1 MYVCFGFSLAR
12 LRRARTIDLQCQ
24 SLSLRRAFLL
34 RSVCLS
40 VRLTV
45 ESRAVCWPTRS
56 QNQSKITA
64 KIDRKSIPG
73 DASGHPKSS
82 QNRSR
87 DPLGTPRGVQ
97 ERPEGVSGASRER
110 PGASPARSGSA
121 RRVTKSA
128 PGRQK
133 GRPGA
138 PGSAPRRPK
147 STPSR
152 VRERKNRVF
161 FVLRVGEASSDRFF
175 IDCGRFSVFLQ
186 SLRTLESTAPANTKQ
201 GSALRAASRV
211 ARAMQPPKTTKIG
224 FKIDPKL
231 SKIASRGCSGD
242 PFGMAALVSFGGPGL
257 P

>member
-1 MYVCFGFSLAR
+1 MYVHFGFSLAR
-12 LRRARTIDLQCQ
+12 LHRARTTDLQCQSLCLRRAFLLRSVCLSCMSVSLPLVRLLRARTIDLQCQ
-24 SLSLRRAFLL
+24 SLSLGRAFLL

-45 ESRAVCWPTRS
+45 ESHAVCWPTRS
-56 QNQSKITA
+56 QNQSKINA
-64 KIDRKSIPG
+64 KIDQKSIPG
-73 DASGHPKSS
+73 DAPGHPKST

-97 ERPEGVSGASRER
+97 ERPKGVSGASRER

-121 RRVTKSA
+121 RRVAKGA

-152 VRERKNRVF
+152 V
-161 FVLRVGEASSDRFF
+161 
-175 IDCGRFSVFLQ
+175 
-186 SLRTLESTAPANTKQ
+186 LE
-201 GSALRAASRV
+201 
-211 ARAMQPPKTTKIG
+211 
-224 FKIDPKL
+224 
-231 SKIASRGCSGD
+231 
-242 PFGMAALVSFGGPGL
+242 
-257 P
+257 